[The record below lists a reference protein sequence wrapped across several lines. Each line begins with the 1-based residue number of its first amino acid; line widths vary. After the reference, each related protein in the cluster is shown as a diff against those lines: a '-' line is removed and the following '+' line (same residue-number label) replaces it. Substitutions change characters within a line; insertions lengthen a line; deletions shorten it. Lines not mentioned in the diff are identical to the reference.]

1 VFARGGFL
9 SSSLDGPRDLPLP
22 TTLSVII
29 VGVFFGVYGLILSD
43 KFHKPSAAV
52 LGATLIVGTG
62 VLSGPELVAAINWTA
77 LGVLLGMFIIASSLR
92 EAGFFEWTSL
102 HLANAVD
109 AHPVMMYIL
118 LPLLTAALAS
128 LLDIVTVAIFI
139 VPLTVTVFDGL
150 GIDPVPFVI
159 AEVLAANVG
168 GIATMVGDPTN
179 VIIGSSLN
187 LTFNQFLE
195 NTAPVAVAIIGLNGL
210 ILYLRNRTFLHREA
224 MHKRKQ
230 TRELEIRSPSEAVK
244 DRGLLRVSLVALGLA
259 VVFLIVHTILGVS
272 AALATLMP
280 AFLILVYESSRS
292 TELQHVLGRIDW
304 QVFFFF
310 GGIFILVAGFA
321 KTGLLDSL
329 GNQLI
334 QWSGGNLALSV
345 TLVLWITALISQ
357 ILDNVPLVT
366 VFIPVV
372 VAMSKLSG
380 SSIAPLAWALAV
392 GTGIGGMA
400 TPIGTAS
407 NLVALNIL
415 NKDRKRMTFAR
426 FAKRSVPLTI
436 LDLVIANLILVIRL

>member
-1 VFARGGFL
+1 M
-9 SSSLDGPRDLPLP
+9 PLP
-22 TTLSVII
+22 TTLTVII

-62 VLSGPELVAAINWTA
+62 VLSGSELVAAINWTA

-187 LTFNQFLE
+187 LTFNQFLA
-195 NTAPVAVAIIGLNGL
+195 NTAPVAVAIVGLNGF

-224 MHKRKQ
+224 MQRHKQR
-230 TRELEIRSPSEAVK
+230 RELEIRSPSEAIK

-259 VVFLIVHTILGVS
+259 VIFLTVHTILGVS

-329 GNQLI
+329 GGQLI

-357 ILDNVPLVT
+357 VLDNVPLVT

-415 NKDRKRMTFAR
+415 NKDRKRMTFAS
-426 FAKRSVPLTI
+426 FAKKSVPLTI